1 MTDGSAVESD
11 DEVCTEP
18 ACSGACGRAVVETG
32 PMDRATS
39 VARMLLGFGN
49 GLAMLYGGPLY
60 LVGSICTSPTPGD
73 VDLRLCLD
81 RATCVLY
88 WGDDFGGPSWEA
100 KPGWIARKREEL
112 KQSRRL
118 TRTFRGKGGLP
129 RFDFQFQCSLFKGCD
144 DVGNGVLGE
153 PIGHDGKPRIRVDTI
168 ANEWFAAGMGDP

>member
-1 MTDGSAVESD
+1 MQ
-11 DEVCTEP
+11 
-18 ACSGACGRAVVETG
+18 RA
-32 PMDRATS
+32 AS
-39 VARMLLGFGN
+39 VARMMLGFGN
-49 GLAMLYGGPLY
+49 ELAMLYGGPLY

-81 RATCVLY
+81 RVTCVLY

-100 KPGWIARKREEL
+100 KPGWIVRKREEL

-129 RFDFQFQCSLFKGCD
+129 RFDFQFQCTLFSELPET
-144 DVGNGVLGE
+144 LGE

-168 ANEWFAAGMGDP
+168 PNEWFAAGMGDP